1 MAGADMIQVSAFVRH
16 GSVWITVTPTMEQV
30 VRAANS
36 MQESLGRAVPSRS
49 DSQRN
54 ALIAETAFLLAGAGF
69 PETHI
74 RKSEL
79 EAKARDFIMRL
90 PRSEGSEASLSS
102 DEWAEVGML
111 AQVTQRYFSRLDQ
124 PTFSPKIPGC
134 GVVDAATGDIL
145 CGTELVEIK
154 TVTRQFRALDI
165 RQALTYSAMLYASN
179 YTVDRITLLNPRRAR
194 FMSMSL
200 DEIATATRGESK
212 VSLLQDL
219 VQSMVGLQVSA

>member
-1 MAGADMIQVSAFVRH
+1 MAGADLIPVSAFVRH
-16 GSVWITVTPTMEQV
+16 SSVWVTVTPTMEQV

-36 MQESLGRAVPSRS
+36 MQESLGRAVPSLS

-74 RKSEL
+74 RKPEL
-79 EAKARDFIMRL
+79 EAKARDFLMRL

-102 DEWAEVGML
+102 DEWVEVGML
-111 AQVTQRYFSRLDQ
+111 AQVTRLYSSRLDQ
-124 PTFSPKIPGC
+124 PNFSPKIPGC

-154 TVTRQFRALDI
+154 TVTRPFRAYDI
-165 RQALTYSAMLYASN
+165 RQAVTYSAMLYASD
-179 YTVDRITLLNPRRAR
+179 YMVERITLLNPRRAR
-194 FMSMSL
+194 FVSMSL
-200 DEIATATRGESK
+200 DEIAVATRGESK
-212 VSLLQDL
+212 VALIQDL
-219 VQSMVGLQVSA
+219 VECMVSLQVSA